1 MVDELFKVA
10 KDARFSGDL
19 PSLTNTIYDEKLN

>member
-10 KDARFSGDL
+10 EEAKFDKDM
-19 PSLTNTIYDEKLN
+19 PSLTNTIFDEKLH